1 MPKANRNIGGG
12 GITPKNFFCPKV
24 HDKQYVVLEKKIIEC
39 SCTCIYNTILLLAL
53 SVSNYLLIVVI

>member
-1 MPKANRNIGGG
+1 MLKASKNIGGDK
-12 GITPKNFFCPKV
+12 PKEFFCPKV
-24 HDKQYVVLEKKIIEC
+24 HDKQYVVLVKKIIEC